1 MVIIKK
7 NISALIKK
15 SKNLSD
21 SKDLNNLKDSKEVLK
36 ALIKEIEKARLDIE
50 AAEMNFECVSKKE
63 EVDVIVYELRRAQTR
78 YCSLLEKFKNM
89 SDV

>member
-1 MVIIKK
+1 MIIIKE
-7 NISALIKK
+7 NISALTLNSKKFKK
-15 SKNLSD
+15 SK
-21 SKDLNNLKDSKEVLK
+21 DLQNSQNSQETIKM
-36 ALIKEIEKARLDIE
+36 LIEEIEKARLDIE

-78 YCSLLEKFKNM
+78 YCSLLEKFKNI

>member
-1 MVIIKK
+1 MIIIKE
-7 NISALIKK
+7 NISALTSNSKKIKRFK
-15 SKNLSD
+15 DTKE
-21 SKDLNNLKDSKEVLK
+21 SKDSQVTIK

-78 YCSLLEKFKNM
+78 YCALLEKFKNM